1 MRWGKNKCAAY
12 LRKQIMKCSSF
23 IFAEVMGFRLCRN
36 LHRRLVGQH
45 PKFGLAE
52 AQIRLLVT
60 DLGLPQAGNK
70 KHQTVSMNK
79 CM

>member
-1 MRWGKNKCAAY
+1 VRWGKNKCAAY

-60 DLGLPQAGNK
+60 DFGFAFGRAF
-70 KHQTVSMNK
+70 
-79 CM
+79 